1 MHLEFRSLFS
11 GSTGNSSLIGFDD
24 TYLLVDAGRTGKM
37 LDEAVRAQGFD
48 MKKVRAILVTH
59 EHVDHIRG
67 VGVLARKY
75 GMEVYASAGT
85 WEAMADKVG
94 EIPARQRCEFYPEQ
108 DFYIDRVN
116 VSHFALPHD
125 AAQPTGYCL
134 TCGGKKVSLMTDLGH
149 TTRDLLSRVEGSDI
163 LLMESNHD
171 VQMLIDGAYPERLKR
186 RILSGRG
193 HLSNEA
199 CGQALAEILQHGIPQ
214 VYLGHLS
221 EENNV
226 PELAYST
233 VSQILEQ
240 CGVRVGSDVLL
251 RMTYP
256 DHAAEGISM
265 E

>member
-11 GSTGNSSLIGFDD
+11 GSTGNSSLVCFDD
-24 TYLLVDAGRTGKM
+24 TLLLIDAGRTGKL
-37 LDEAVRAQGFD
+37 LDEAVKAQGFD

-85 WEAMADKVG
+85 WAAMADKVG
-94 EIPARQRCEFYPEQ
+94 EIPVRQRCEFYPDQ

-116 VSHFALPHD
+116 VAPFDIPHD

-134 TCGGKKVSLMTDLGH
+134 TSGGKKVSLLTDLGH
-149 TTRDLLSRVEGSDI
+149 TTREILSRVEGSDV

-171 VQMLIDGAYPERLKR
+171 VQMLRDGSYPERLKR
-186 RILSGRG
+186 RILSMRG

-199 CGQALAEILQHGIPQ
+199 CGQALAEILQRSAPQ

-233 VSQILEQ
+233 VAQILEQ

-256 DHAAEGISM
+256 DRAAEPVSL
-265 E
+265 